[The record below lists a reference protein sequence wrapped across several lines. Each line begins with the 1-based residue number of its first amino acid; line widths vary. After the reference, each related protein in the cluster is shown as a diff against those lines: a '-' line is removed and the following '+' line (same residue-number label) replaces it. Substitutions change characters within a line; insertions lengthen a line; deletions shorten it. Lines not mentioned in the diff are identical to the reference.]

1 MTPSRR
7 RATIQALNDRTGPVP
22 SMEEKER
29 RSARIAVVEDEIIIA
44 ADIRSILVKEGYD
57 VVAIIHSGDEAIELL
72 PGLQPD
78 LVLMDII
85 LGGNVDGIE
94 ASLSIRSS
102 IDVPIVFLTAHS
114 DQKTLDRAKQTGP
127 YGYILKPVN
136 RNEIISTI
144 ETVLYRHDLERRL
157 REREEALRAS
167 EEKLSKA
174 FSFSPSAIS
183 ITKISDGVFIDINE
197 SFLSLYGFSREDLIG
212 VSSLDLKIWPDLS
225 ERERFVAALLKKG
238 SLRDRDVTITTRN
251 GLQRLASMSATLI
264 DIGGEKHV
272 LTVLNDITERRTV
285 EDALR
290 ESEEKYRL
298 LFSSVSDAI
307 AIFYVDNLRIID
319 ANVSALAL
327 YGYTIDEMRSMTI
340 TDLSDAPSEDR
351 TEFLARLV
359 GDDKTARAQNHRRKE
374 GGVFPVEVSG
384 GIFTLNH
391 REIGIAMIR
400 DITRRKQLEEELV
413 RTQKFEAIGILA
425 GGIAHDFNNLL
436 TAISGNVALG
446 KMIANPEDELY
457 ENLLEIE
464 KASNLAKDLSFQ
476 LLHFGRLS
484 KPVIDTISM
493 DEILRYTATKTSLP
507 ENITLTLDIE
517 DGLWPARVDAGQ
529 IQRVIGY
536 IVTNAVE
543 SMPGGG
549 TIRLIAGNSTVD
561 SRQDLPLKAGGY
573 VRVSIADQ
581 GTGIPSENLARI
593 FDPYFTTKTTYA
605 EKGMGLGLSLTYSI
619 IKRHHGHISVE
630 STVNTGTTVILYLPA
645 ADQA

>member
-1 MTPSRR
+1 MTPPRR
-7 RATIQALNDRTGPVP
+7 RAIIQALSDRTCPV
-22 SMEEKER
+22 SLMEEKER
-29 RSARIAVVEDEIIIA
+29 RSARIAVVEDETIIA
-44 ADIRSILVKEGYD
+44 ADIRNILVKEGYD
-57 VVAIIHSGDEAIELL
+57 VVAIIHTGDEAVETL
-72 PGLQPD
+72 PKLKPD

-85 LGGNVDGIE
+85 LGEDIDGIE
-94 ASLSIRSS
+94 ASLSIRSH
-102 IDVPIVFLTAHS
+102 IDVPIVFLTSHS
-114 DQKTLDRAKQTGP
+114 DQKTLYRAKQTGP

-136 RNEIISTI
+136 PNEIISTI

-174 FSFSPSAIS
+174 FSFSPNAIS
-183 ITKISDGVFIDINE
+183 ITRLSDGVFLDVNE
-197 SFLSLYGFSREDLIG
+197 SFLALYGFSRDEIIG
-212 VSSLDLKIWPDLS
+212 VSALDANIWPHPA
-225 ERERFVAALLKKG
+225 ERKRFVAALTKKG
-238 SLRDRDVTITTRN
+238 SLRDRDVTITTRS

-272 LTVLNDITERRTV
+272 LTVLNDITERKMV
-285 EDALR
+285 EEALR

-307 AIFYVDNLRIID
+307 IIFYLNTLQIMD
-319 ANVSALAL
+319 ANSSALSL
-327 YGYTIDEMRSMTI
+327 YGYTIEEMRSMTI
-340 TDLSDAPSEDR
+340 GDLSDGFSDDL
-351 TEFLARLV
+351 TELLGV
-359 GDDKTARAQNHRRKE
+359 LGGEKTVRAQTHRNKKGR
-374 GGVFPVEVSG
+374 VFPVEVSG

-446 KMIANPEDELY
+446 KMIAHPEDELY

-484 KPVIDTISM
+484 KPVLDTISM
-493 DEILRYTATKTSLP
+493 DDILRYTAIKTSLP
-507 ENITLTLDIE
+507 ENISLTFDIE

-549 TIRLIAGNSTVD
+549 TIRLIAGNFTVD
-561 SRQDLPLKAGGY
+561 AGQDLPLKAGRY

-581 GTGIPSENLARI
+581 GNGIPAENLAKI
-593 FDPYFTTKTTYA
+593 FDPYFTTKTTYS

-630 STVNTGTTVILYLPA
+630 SAVTAGTTVTLYLPA
-645 ADQA
+645 ADRT

>member
-1 MTPSRR
+1 MKDKAP
-7 RATIQALNDRTGPVP
+7 
-22 SMEEKER
+22 

-44 ADIRSILVKEGYD
+44 TDIKNILLKEGYE
-57 VVAIIHSGDEAIELL
+57 VAALIHSGGEAVKTL
-72 PGLQPD
+72 PAILPD
-78 LVLMDII
+78 LILMDIM
-85 LGGNVDGIE
+85 LGGGMDGIE
-94 ASLSIRSS
+94 ASIAIRALM
-102 IDVPIVFLTAHS
+102 DVPIVFLTAHS
-114 DQKTLDRAKQTGP
+114 DQKTLDRAKQAGP

-136 RNEIISTI
+136 RNDIISNI

-157 REREEALRAS
+157 REGEEALRAS

-174 FSFSPSAIS
+174 FRLSPSAIS
-183 ITKISDGVFIDINE
+183 ITRVSDGRFIDVNE
-197 SFLSLYGFSREDLIG
+197 SFLSMYGFAREEVIG
-212 VSSLDLKIWPDLS
+212 ASVLDTDFWPHYID
-225 ERERFVAALLKKG
+225 RERFVASLDKKG
-238 SLRDRDVTITTRN
+238 AIRDRDVTIKTRD
-251 GLQRLASMSATLI
+251 GLPRLVSMSASLM

-272 LTVLNDITERRTV
+272 LSVLNDITERKMV

-307 AIFYVDNLRIID
+307 IVFYVDDLLIID
-319 ANVSALAL
+319 ANSSALSL
-327 YGYTIDEMRSMTI
+327 YGYGIKELPSMKI
-340 TDLSDAPSEDR
+340 SDLVDGPPEDR
-351 TEFLARLV
+351 TELLTLLV
-359 GDDKTARAQNHRRKE
+359 GEDKTARAQNHRRKD
-374 GGVFPVEVSG
+374 GRVFPVEVSG
-384 GIFTLNH
+384 GIFTLNG

-400 DITRRKQLEEELV
+400 DITRRKQLEEELI

-446 KMIANPEDELY
+446 KMIASPGEELY

-484 KPVIDTISM
+484 KPVIDTVSVA
-493 DEILRYTATKTSLP
+493 DILGYTATKTALP
-507 ENITLTLDIE
+507 DNINLSLDIE
-517 DGLWPARVDAGQ
+517 EGLWPARVDAGQ

-536 IVTNAVE
+536 ILTNAME

-549 TIRLIAGNSTVD
+549 AIRLEANNVMVD
-561 SRQDLPLKAGGY
+561 SMMELPVKNGGY
-573 VRVSIADQ
+573 VRISISDQ
-581 GTGIPSENLARI
+581 GSGIPAANLTRI

-619 IKRHHGHISVE
+619 IKRHHGHITVE
-630 STVNTGTTVILYLPA
+630 STEKNGTTVVLYLPA
-645 ADQA
+645 ADKA